1 MIANVLFLSMILSFC
16 PKTVTV
22 ATFWGEFVKF
32 CVFGDA
38 DLLTMYYLQYFITM
52 FF

>member
-1 MIANVLFLSMILSFC
+1 MIPSLC

-38 DLLTMYYLQYFITM
+38 DLSTTWHL
-52 FF
+52 